1 MRITQTGLAPAQERN
16 LPIFDHTTSQ
26 LDPNAAKA
34 IEILSRGNHI
44 PDSDVEV
51 VRRQYAINRAP
62 HRGEIEDVA
71 KVFRVQG
78 SGGNIPA
85 MTVLRPH
92 NAPSEQTLLPALV
105 YLHGGG
111 WTLGGFDTYEPLCRQ
126 LANATGRVVISVDY
140 RLAPEHPFPAAL
152 EDTWNAIEWVA
163 ANSTWIGVDKSRIAI
178 GGDSAGGNL
187 AAVTAIAARDGLVGV
202 TPEFQLLIYP
212 CLDMTASQPSH
223 DQLARGYLLTRE
235 LYAWYRRNYIGDFPD
250 LMDWH
255 LSPLAVDY
263 VGELSPAIILYAGF
277 DPLRDEAVAYSSR
290 LLNAGVP
297 VEPIFFPNM
306 IHGFMTLGGLIPAAA
321 VAVRRIALAI
331 KALERAGTAP
341 RSAIRPATTRENCV
355 QPPHSRLSKL

>member
-1 MRITQTGLAPAQERN
+1 MHTDQTATRYAQARN
-16 LPIFDHTTSQ
+16 LPIFDHQTSQ
-26 LDPNAAKA
+26 LDPNAVKA
-34 IEILSRGNHI
+34 IELLSRGSHI
-44 PDSDVEV
+44 PDCDVEL
-51 VRRQYAINRAP
+51 VRKQYALNRAP
-62 HRGEIEDVA
+62 LLGELEDVA

-78 SGGNIPA
+78 SGGSIPA

-92 NAPSEQTLLPALV
+92 NAPSEQALLPALV

-163 ANSTWIGVDKSRIAI
+163 ANATWIGVDKSRIAI

-187 AAVTAIAARDGLVGV
+187 AAVTAIAARDGLVDLV
-202 TPEFQLLIYP
+202 PEFQLLIYP
-212 CLDMTASQPSH
+212 CLDMTAGQPSH

-250 LMDWH
+250 LADWH
-255 LSPLAVDY
+255 LSPLMADY
-263 VGELSPAIILYAGF
+263 LGELAPAVVLYAGF
-277 DPLRDEAVAYSSR
+277 DILRDESVQFCSR
-290 LLNAGVP
+290 LMDAGVS

-306 IHGFMTLGGLIPAAA
+306 IHGFMTLGGLIPAAS

-331 KALERAGTAP
+331 KALERTGAP
-341 RSAIRPATTRENCV
+341 RSAPTLRPATIRENRIL
-355 QPPHSRLSKL
+355 PRIRL

>member
-1 MRITQTGLAPAQERN
+1 MRISQTGLATAQD
-16 LPIFDHTTSQ
+16 LLFFDHTSSQ

-34 IEILSRGNHI
+34 IEILARGSHI
-44 PDSDVEV
+44 PDGDVEL

-62 HRGEIEDVA
+62 HLGEMEDVA

-92 NAPSEQTLLPALV
+92 NAPSEQVQLPALV

-126 LANATGRVVISVDY
+126 LANATGRVIISVDY

-163 ANSTWIGVDKSRIAI
+163 ANSTWIGVDKNRIAI

-187 AAVTAIAARDGLVGV
+187 AAVTAIAARDGLVDV

-223 DQLARGYLLTRE
+223 SQLARGYLLTRE

-255 LSPLAVDY
+255 LSPLTADY
-263 VGELSPAIILYAGF
+263 VGEISPAVILYAGF
-277 DPLRDEAVAYSSR
+277 DPLRDEAVLYCSR
-290 LLNAGVP
+290 LADAGVP

-306 IHGFMTLGGLIPAAA
+306 IHGFMTLGGLIPAAS
-321 VAVRRIALAI
+321 VAVRRIALAV
-331 KALERAGTAP
+331 KALERVGTAP
-341 RSAIRPATTRENCV
+341 KPPLRPDTSREYRV
-355 QPPHSRLSKL
+355 QPRIRV